1 MLGDIPADNIND
13 SVREKMF
20 SINFSKA
27 KIKFCLSLHY
37 NGNNSCY
44 LFVNG
49 KKNYK
54 FKVGLSPSNF
64 FFFFFICFNDSP
76 SKMMK
81 NALSFILKA
90 LFVLKIF
97 NFLS

>member
-37 NGNNSCY
+37 IGNNSCY

-54 FKVGLSPSNF
+54 FKVGLSLSNVF
-64 FFFFFICFNDSP
+64 FFH
-76 SKMMK
+76 
-81 NALSFILKA
+81 LLQW
-90 LFVLKIF
+90 
-97 NFLS
+97 

>member
-37 NGNNSCY
+37 IGNNSCY

-54 FKVGLSPSNF
+54 LDSHFPMFFCFLFFVF
-64 FFFFFICFNDSP
+64 FFH
-76 SKMMK
+76 
-81 NALSFILKA
+81 LLQ
-90 LFVLKIF
+90 
-97 NFLS
+97 